1 MLPLFFF
8 PCWFSLNPSSSL
20 LSMVEPKNPSL
31 NQHSGRVETAFLRC
45 HSWVGVVGVLG
56 WGWDQRGWASGVVV
70 IGEAGVGFGC
80 GFVVGLDWGDWFLF
94 WVLIWFWDCVLV
106 LQCKGGRWKE
116 SKAAA
121 VEEDDD
127 RLGSGVHG
135 NEEVELEVELQKKN
149 VWFVFVCV
157 GVCHKVE
164 EEMDLFFIF
173 YYFGGWGLRLWSVV
187 VGAVVV
193 ALGSGG
199 SGCWQWQW
207 VCW

>member
-1 MLPLFFF
+1 M
-8 PCWFSLNPSSSL
+8 
-20 LSMVEPKNPSL
+20 
-31 NQHSGRVETAFLRC
+31 
-45 HSWVGVVGVLG
+45 
-56 WGWDQRGWASGVVV
+56 
-70 IGEAGVGFGC
+70 
-80 GFVVGLDWGDWFLF
+80 
-94 WVLIWFWDCVLV
+94 
-106 LQCKGGRWKE
+106 
-116 SKAAA
+116 
-121 VEEDDD
+121 EEDDD
-127 RLGSGVHG
+127 REGSGVHG

-199 SGCWQWQW
+199 SGCWQW